1 MGEKWPGWGGGK
13 EGEISAICTQKS
25 AEPSFLTKFK
35 KDVGYREGPTV
46 DTKRQELPSVAGDS
60 DGSDKEDEQ
69 PQVVMLKKGDL
80 SEEEVMKIKQQ
91 IKGSAKDDDDPGP
104 ADGKIL
110 FRKPVKRTTN
120 SKFSGINSTSSK
132 KKKPEESQESSSK
145 SSQKQVRNS
154 SLLSFDEED
163 ED

>member
-1 MGEKWPGWGGGK
+1 MSKKNRVSYVKP
-13 EGEISAICTQKS
+13 T
-25 AEPSFLTKFK
+25 EPSFLTKFK

-46 DTKRQELPSVAGDS
+46 DTKRQELPTVANDS
-60 DGSDKEDEQ
+60 DGSDKEEEQ
-69 PQVVMLKKGDL
+69 PQVVVLKKGDL
-80 SEEEVMKIKQQ
+80 SLEEVMKIKQE
-91 IKGSAKDDDDPGP
+91 IKGSSKDDDDPVP

-110 FRKPVKRTTN
+110 FRKPIKRTTD
-120 SKFSGINSTSSK
+120 SKFSGINATSSK
-132 KKKPEESQESSSK
+132 KKKPEENQESTSK

>member
-1 MGEKWPGWGGGK
+1 MSKKNRVSYVKP
-13 EGEISAICTQKS
+13 

-46 DTKRQELPSVAGDS
+46 DTKRQDLPFVADDG

-91 IKGSAKDDDDPGP
+91 IKGSAKDDDDPVP

-110 FRKPVKRTTN
+110 FKKPVKRPTN

-132 KKKPEESQESSSK
+132 RKKPEESQESSSK

>member
-1 MGEKWPGWGGGK
+1 MSKKNRVSYVKP
-13 EGEISAICTQKS
+13 

-35 KDVGYREGPTV
+35 KDVGYTEGPTV
-46 DTKRQELPSVAGDS
+46 DTKRQDLPTVADDS

-69 PQVVMLKKGDL
+69 PQVVVLKKGDL
-80 SEEEVMKIKQQ
+80 SEDEVMKIKQQ
-91 IKGSAKDDDDPGP
+91 IKENSKGYHVDDDPVP

-110 FRKPVKRTTN
+110 FRKPVKRTTD
-120 SKFSGINSTSSK
+120 SKFSGINATSSK
-132 KKKPEESQESSSK
+132 KKKPEENQESSSK